1 MTQLML
7 RTPTPVLLETN
18 LSIITPVFNESEN
31 LPELVNR
38 LAQSLNH
45 IDFEL
50 VIVDD
55 NSPDGTA
62 AIAEELNM
70 EHRNIKV
77 MKRPKK
83 LGLSSAVLEGFTA
96 SAPETRVL
104 AVMDA
109 DMQHPPELLAKMYE
123 KIVEGA
129 DLVIASRYT
138 KGGGTNGWRLS
149 RKIISR
155 FATALAHLLLP
166 ETRNIKD
173 VLSGFFMV
181 KRKVINKATL
191 DPIGY
196 KILLEILIK
205 GNYVYAC
212 EVPYLFETRKNGK
225 SNLSL
230 KEILKFAI
238 HVKRLLRSRKLKREV
253 SIS

>member
-1 MTQLML
+1 MFRIPAST
-7 RTPTPVLLETN
+7 LLETN

-31 LPELVNR
+31 LPELIHRVE
-38 LAQSLNH
+38 QSLNSV
-45 IDFEL
+45 DFEL
-50 VIVDD
+50 IIVDD

-62 AIAEELNM
+62 IVAEELNV
-70 EHRNIKV
+70 EYGNLRV
-77 MKRPKK
+77 LKRPNKR
-83 LGLSSAVLEGFTA
+83 GLSSAVIDGFNVST
-96 SAPETRVL
+96 PETRIF

-138 KGGGTNGWRLS
+138 NGGGTNGWHLS

-155 FATALAHLLLP
+155 VATALAHLLLP

-173 VLSGFFMV
+173 VLSGFFMI
-181 KRKVINKATL
+181 KREVISEANL

-196 KILLEILIK
+196 KILLEILVK
-205 GNYVYAC
+205 GNYNVTN
-212 EVPYLFETRKNGK
+212 EIPYLFETRKNGK

-230 KEILKFAI
+230 NEILKFAI
-238 HVKRLLRSRKLKREV
+238 HINRLFRSRKVARKASV
-253 SIS
+253 N